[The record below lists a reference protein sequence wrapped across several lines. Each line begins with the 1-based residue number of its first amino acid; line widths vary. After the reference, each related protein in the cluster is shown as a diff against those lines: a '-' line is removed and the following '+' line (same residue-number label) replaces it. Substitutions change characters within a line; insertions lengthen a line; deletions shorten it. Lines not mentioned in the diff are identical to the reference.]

1 MQYGKFG
8 YVFKTLIAISKVNCS
23 FTLKLVLMPIW
34 WGGYSLAVLMAV
46 LGKLAVALQ
55 CWWQYY
61 EYTHLWLYR
70 AAGSVSSCLWLC
82 SVEGSIMN
90 IPSWLQLYCAA
101 GSVASWLYS
110 VDGNIMNIPSCL
122 QLYCAAG
129 SEASWLP
136 AQYMARHL
144 KWLYCLQLYAS
155 FGGKFTET
163 ADIDAALF
171 RCQLTVGWYVFVI
184 INLGSVIR
192 LPQNLYITFLTI
204 LLKNSFVQFV
214 VKTFFFFF
222 GISRFSSFFFSPPS
236 PVAQRACD
244 ATERR

>member
-1 MQYGKFG
+1 MN
-8 YVFKTLIAISKVNCS
+8 IPS
-23 FTLKLVLMPIW
+23 W
-34 WGGYSLAVLMAV
+34 
-46 LGKLAVALQ
+46 LQ
-55 CWWQYY
+55 
-61 EYTHLWLYR
+61 LYC
-70 AAGSVSSCLWLC
+70 AAGSVASWLY
-82 SVEGSIMN
+82 SVDGNIMN

-129 SEASWLP
+129 SEVSWLP

-171 RCQLTVGWYVFVI
+171 RCQLTVG
-184 INLGSVIR
+184 
-192 LPQNLYITFLTI
+192 
-204 LLKNSFVQFV
+204 
-214 VKTFFFFF
+214 
-222 GISRFSSFFFSPPS
+222 
-236 PVAQRACD
+236 
-244 ATERR
+244 